1 MEKCFSKIHNESLY
15 TIMLRAQTQSTNY
28 FFNAKT
34 DLSSLDLNSFIVHT
48 KTPDKWKWLY
58 LELFQ
63 IRIPGSRMSIWYSW
77 MIFWLKRIFWAPLE
91 WSSDI
96 VRVGLW
102 NWFLWSSCLKC
113 IILGLSPCMNLIPP
127 PPVSES
133 TQAPNMVPQNV
144 PNPKD
149 FQLDW
154 GALNSSRL
162 AK

>member
-63 IRIPGSRMSIWYSW
+63 IRIPGSHMSIWYSW

-127 PPVSES
+127 SS
-133 TQAPNMVPQNV
+133 SIWINTGPQHGATEC
-144 PNPKD
+144 
-149 FQLDW
+149 FQSQ
-154 GALNSSRL
+154 GFSIRL
-162 AK
+162 GCSQFIQTS